1 MISIDPSTLRCPA
14 CESENI
20 TAGESSAFD
29 MEIVHCESCTSV
41 YHVHH
46 ERDGAVTLVAV

>member
-1 MISIDPSTLRCPA
+1 MSTDTATLRCPA

-20 TAGESSAFD
+20 TAVESSAFD
-29 MEIVHCESCTSV
+29 MEIVKCESCTSV

-46 ERDGAVTLVAV
+46 EPDGSVTLVAV